1 MNATPQRLV
10 VIEADPNGLTRGASF
25 DPAARDAIA
34 KALAGTAALIFLVDG
49 PKLDQVDADFPP
61 GKLASAGKPALV
73 PIKRATYDRLF
84 ALSVPP
90 PAAPPLPGAPERVD
104 PYAALKPG
112 SIVLASESK
121 EDGWWE
127 ATVVKLEQNGA
138 MLRLKW
144 CDFPDYAEFTKP
156 LHRVAILPNG
166 GMR

>member
-34 KALAGTAALIFLVDG
+34 KALAGTAAVIFLVDG
-49 PKLDQVDADFPP
+49 PKLDQVDADFPQ
-61 GKLASAGKPALV
+61 GKLASTGKPALV
-73 PIKRATYDRLF
+73 PIKKATYDRLV

-90 PAAPPLPGAPERVD
+90 PAAPPLPAAPERVD

-112 SIVLASESK
+112 SIVLASDSK
-121 EDGWWE
+121 DDGWWE

-138 MLRLKW
+138 TLRLKW
-144 CDFPDYAEFTKP
+144 CAFPDYPEFTKP
-156 LHRVAILPNG
+156 LHRVAILPVG
-166 GMR
+166 GHR